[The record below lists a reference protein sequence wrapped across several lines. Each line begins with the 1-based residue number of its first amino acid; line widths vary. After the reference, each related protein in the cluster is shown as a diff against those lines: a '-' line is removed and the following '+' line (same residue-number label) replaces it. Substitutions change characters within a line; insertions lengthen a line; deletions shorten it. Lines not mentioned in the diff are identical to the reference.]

1 MIELISKI
9 EKYPRIS
16 HNFMRQVK
24 EESEDKLI
32 GNYVLKNFYE
42 FWLTCV
48 LQICFLYRFDIMVVT
63 NL

>member
-1 MIELISKI
+1 
-9 EKYPRIS
+9 
-16 HNFMRQVK
+16 MRQVK

-48 LQICFLYRFDIMVVT
+48 LQICFLYRFDIMVVFCVEHMP
-63 NL
+63 LHVLHIRWW